1 MKVNTINEIAPN
13 DCRCGNWLKHW
24 ENYGNDFSMSCS
36 VEDCAKPSEFGVEV
50 QLDNSDDKSWY
61 IIPFCYVH
69 NKLSTEFKIKK
80 TTTLVSASVESTC
93 GK

>member
-1 MKVNTINEIAPN
+1 MSRYMKVNTINEISPN
-13 DCRCGNWLKHW
+13 DCKCGSWLKHW

-36 VEDCAKPSEFGVEV
+36 VEV

-61 IIPFCYVH
+61 IIPVCYVH

-80 TTTLVSASVESTC
+80 TTTLVSASVDSTC

>member
-1 MKVNTINEIAPN
+1 MKVNTINEISPN
-13 DCRCGNWLKHW
+13 DCKCGSWLKHW

-36 VEDCAKPSEFGVEV
+36 VEV

-61 IIPFCYVH
+61 IIPVCYVH

-80 TTTLVSASVESTC
+80 TTTLVSASVDSTC